1 MMSDEVKKKVTII
14 RRVTL
19 GVFIAQMLFCVILFA
34 AALVTINL
42 GWALVALVGALL
54 LSFVIMIPVLSFAN
68 FARFCVLKK
77 YGFVARCYRADKIL
91 SIISASF
98 GILALALYALT
109 FAPFK
114 LSEVFMF
121 SALLISS
128 AALLADLVLRAL
140 PQRSEGKRKD

>member
-1 MMSDEVKKKVTII
+1 MSDEVKKKLTII

-19 GVFIAQMLFCVILFA
+19 GVFIALLFLCVILFV
-34 AALVTINL
+34 AALVTIDS

-77 YGFVARCYRADKIL
+77 HGYTERCYSADKIL
-91 SIISASF
+91 SVISASF
-98 GILALALYALT
+98 GVLALALFALT

-128 AALLADLVLRAL
+128 AALLADLVARAL
-140 PQRSEGKRKD
+140 PERSEVKRKD